1 MTSNS
6 NNISFTLT
14 PKQEILKRLLED
26 KSITFE
32 EFLILNK
39 QEVEYINTPWYNPQ
53 PLNPYFTNPYCTTIT
68 STNLNDK

>member
-1 MTSNS
+1 MNSNS

-39 QEVEYINTPWYNPQ
+39 QEVEYINTPWVYSSPSSLPN
-53 PLNPYFTNPYCTTIT
+53 FTNPYCTAI
-68 STNLNDK
+68 